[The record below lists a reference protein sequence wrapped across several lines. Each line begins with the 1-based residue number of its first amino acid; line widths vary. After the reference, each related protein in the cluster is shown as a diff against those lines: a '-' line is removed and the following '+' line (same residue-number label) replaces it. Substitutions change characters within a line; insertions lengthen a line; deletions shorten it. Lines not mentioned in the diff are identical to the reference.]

1 MSEVPASEHE
11 SMVIDGAAVI
21 LPDRI
26 LEDGAVRIAGGRI
39 AEVVERRADLRG
51 PYARTID
58 ARGAY
63 LMPGIIDL
71 HNDSLETEINPRPE
85 TDLPIEFAL
94 TTMEQRLLPFGVT
107 TEFHAVAFMNMPR
120 NRRTVQAAAVRTEQI
135 ARHRHSGRALVD
147 HHVLHRL
154 DVWSP
159 DSMDAIFASIGRFP
173 VKYVS
178 LNDHTPGQGQYR
190 DLDKYVA
197 RMRDWTA
204 ARGGTP
210 PNAGEVQTRIATRA
224 ADTVTLPAVYGR
236 VRAEAERMPLVIASH
251 DDDSAAKVD
260 MLWDLG
266 ARIAEFPVTLDAAQR
281 ARERGM
287 AIVVGA
293 PNIVRGGSSSGNQD
307 ARELFERGLA
317 DVICADYHAPSLL
330 PAAFRLVADGLIDL
344 PGAVAAL
351 TCNAARAVGM
361 TGVGAVREGWRAD
374 LLLVRCGSDGMP
386 VVESVF
392 REGREVYALTAPQLA
407 GAAR

>member
-1 MSEVPASEHE
+1 MSEATTSDQE
-11 SMVIDGAAVI
+11 SVLIDGAAVI

-26 LEDGAVRIAGGRI
+26 VERGAVRLAGSRI
-39 AEVVERRADLRG
+39 AEVADRRTMIHGSYD
-51 PYARTID
+51 RTVD

-85 TDLPIEFAL
+85 TDLPLEFAL
-94 TTMEQRLLPFGVT
+94 ANMERRLLPFGVT
-107 TEFHAVAFMNMPR
+107 TEFHAMAFMNMAR
-120 NRRTVQAAAVRTEQI
+120 NRRTVESAARRTEHI
-135 ARHRHSGRALVD
+135 AQHRTSGRALID
-147 HHVLHRL
+147 HQILHRL

-159 DSMDAIFASIGRFP
+159 DSMDAIFESIDRFP
-173 VKYVS
+173 VRYVS

-190 DLDKYVA
+190 DLDKYIERMVA
-197 RMRDWTA
+197 WTA
-204 ARGGTP
+204 ARGGAP
-210 PNAGEVQTRIATRA
+210 PDSGEVHTRIATRA
-224 ADTVTLPAVYGR
+224 ADTKTIPTVYRR
-236 VRAEAERMPLVIASH
+236 VRREAIRVPLVVASH

-266 ARIAEFPVTLDAAQR
+266 ARVAEFPVTLDAARR

-287 AIVVGA
+287 WIVVGA

-307 ARELFERGLA
+307 ARELFEHGLA

-330 PAAFRLVADGLIDL
+330 RSAFRLVADGLIDL
-344 PGAVAAL
+344 PRAIRTL
-351 TCNAARAVGM
+351 TYNPARAVGM
-361 TGVGAVREGWRAD
+361 AEVGAVREGWRAD
-374 LLLVRCGSDGMP
+374 LLLVRCGADGLP

-392 REGREVYALTAPQLA
+392 RQGREVYALSAPQFA